1 MVEADRS
8 RHKAMNLESVRAL
21 LDSRKPGHSLP
32 QPFYRDPELYEFDLQ
47 AIHGRSWFMV
57 GFEIELPEPGNYISV
72 NLGESPIVV
81 LRDKAG
87 SVRGF
92 HNSCRHRGAQ
102 ICELGRGKVN
112 RLVCPYHQWIYD
124 LDGSLVRAI
133 RMGADFDPSQHGL
146 KPISVE
152 TVGGCI
158 FACLSDNPPYFD
170 EFREGLTPLLA
181 PHDLGNAKIAFE
193 STIVE
198 KANWKLV
205 MENAREC
212 YHCAAKHPELS
223 FTFPVGTKGNW
234 EWEQRYAAFNDRM
247 GEAGLP
253 VGPADGDW
261 WQARRFPLNEGC
273 VSMTENGQ
281 PSVKKL
287 LGQVGDGDIGSMRWA
302 LEPHS
307 FSHAVGDFVFSF
319 SAMPTGP
326 LETVVTSKWLV
337 NKEAQE
343 GVDYDLHE
351 LTNLW
356 TVTNLQDR
364 DLAEN
369 NQRGVASVGYTPGPY
384 SEEAESLVLRFTD
397 WYCRKARS
405 FIEANA

>member
-1 MVEADRS
+1 MID
-8 RHKAMNLESVRAL
+8 LESVRAL
-21 LDSRKPGHSLP
+21 LDQRKAGHALP
-32 QPFYRDPELYEFDLQ
+32 QPFYRSPDLYEFDLA

-57 GFEIELPEPGNYISV
+57 GFEIELPEPGCYLSV
-72 NLGESPIVV
+72 SIGESPVVIV
-81 LRDKAG
+81 RDKG
-87 SVRGF
+87 GTIRGF

-112 RLVCPYHQWIYD
+112 RLVCPYHQWIYG
-124 LDGSLVRAI
+124 LDGQLVRAI
-133 RMGADFDPSQHGL
+133 RMQADFDPSQHGL
-146 KPISVE
+146 KPLAVE

-158 FACLSDNPPYFD
+158 FACLSAEHAPYFD
-170 EFREGLTPLLA
+170 DFRDGVAPLLA

-193 STIVE
+193 STLVE

-223 FTFPVGTKGNW
+223 FTFPIGTKGNW
-234 EWEQRYAAFNDRM
+234 EWEQRFEQFNGRM
-247 GEAGLP
+247 AEAGLP

-261 WQARRFPLNEGC
+261 WQARRFPLNDGC

-281 PSVKKL
+281 HSVKRM
-287 LGQVGDGDIGSMRWA
+287 LGDVGEGDVGSMRWA
-302 LEPHS
+302 LEAHS

-337 NKEAQE
+337 HKDAVE
-343 GVDYDLHE
+343 GVDYDLHD

-384 SEEAESLVLRFTD
+384 SEEAESLVIRFTD
-397 WYCRKARS
+397 WYCRKARGY
-405 FIEANA
+405 IEANA